1 MLFSSECEQSDL
13 QRTFL
18 EYPGSFIAGHN
29 TETIESLSLE
39 DCLEQCRN
47 HVECRTV
54 DYDQDR
60 SMCYTQTKTKLDAPA
75 TDWYTGYSE
84 YSLYQKMCAW
94 DGRELFRPLRST
106 QRLNQPPFT
115 TGVCYYT
122 MPWPFSNP
130 SALLYTWDTER
141 CAHEMDVSFASL
153 YTPSTPNPPDV
164 EHRRLLRYPDL
175 LAIHLHICTHS
186 DSFHTPVSQ

>member
-1 MLFSSECEQSDL
+1 MSNDVINTLMLLFSSECEQSDL

-54 DYDQDR
+54 DFDQD
-60 SMCYTQTKTKLDAPA
+60 SFMCYTQTKTKLDAPA

-94 DGRELFRPLRST
+94 GEHQLSLPLYSI
-106 QRLNQPPFT
+106 N
-115 TGVCYYT
+115 
-122 MPWPFSNP
+122 
-130 SALLYTWDTER
+130 A
-141 CAHEMDVSFASL
+141 
-153 YTPSTPNPPDV
+153 
-164 EHRRLLRYPDL
+164 
-175 LAIHLHICTHS
+175 
-186 DSFHTPVSQ
+186 